1 MDRND
6 NYLRAFPIY
15 ERWGLAGVKID
26 FMNRDD
32 QDMVNWYEKI
42 VKAAAQHHLLVD
54 FHGAFKPTG
63 MIRTFPNQITREGIL
78 GNEYNKWSA
87 RVTPEHK
94 TTLPFTRLALGPG
107 DFTPGGFL
115 NTPPAQFQP
124 VQQTGPVKAGGK
136 AAPPPASTEVQGT
149 RCAELAL
156 FVCFDSPVCCVCD
169 HPSHIKDQPG
179 ADFLKIVPTV
189 WDDTKVLDADVGRH
203 LVMARRSGNDWF
215 LGALTDRNRRS
226 ISIKLDFLGAGQWTM
241 RLWKD
246 AKDAKVN
253 GQHLEMEE
261 RIVTAGQKLA
271 LPLAPAGGA
280 VARFEPVAA
289 K

>member
-1 MDRND
+1 MNRNN
-6 NYLRAFPIY
+6 NYLRAFALY
-15 ERWGLAGVKID
+15 EQWGLAGVKID
-26 FMNRDD
+26 FLNRDD

-42 VKAAAQHHLLVD
+42 TRAAALRHLLVD

-63 MIRTFPNQITREGIL
+63 MIRTYPNQITAKAFWATNTTNGVRA
-78 GNEYNKWSA
+78 S
-87 RVTPEHK
+87 RPEHK

-115 NTPPAQFQP
+115 NTPLAQFQP
-124 VQQTGPVKAGGK
+124 VQQTGPARKGSK
-136 AAPPPASTEVQGT
+136 PPPT
-149 RCAELAL
+149 RPKCKARAARIAL

-179 ADFLKIVPTV
+179 ADFLKMVPTV

-203 LVMARRSGNDWF
+203 LGMVRRSGKDWF
-215 LGALTDRNRRS
+215 LGALTDQSRRS
-226 ISIKLDFLGAGQWTM
+226 ISIKLDFLGPGKWTM

-253 GQHLEMEE
+253 GQHLM
-261 RIVTAGQKLA
+261 
-271 LPLAPAGGA
+271 
-280 VARFEPVAA
+280 
-289 K
+289 